1 VALTEI
7 EIAIDASV
15 LPDDVA
21 AFLGE
26 ADRRVSQFAWN
37 SPVRATAFVPS
48 NFETVFRAL
57 RAINEMNLAPG
68 HSFCEWGSGLGV
80 VASLAAMLEF
90 SACGIEIEKDLVE
103 ASRELVDHFDLPVAF
118 VQGSF
123 IPSGAESC
131 IEEAYAENSPEFS
144 WLVTD
149 ADDAYDDL
157 GLNPD
162 DFDVVFAYPWPGE
175 EHVISNLFE
184 EYAAEGALLLLFD
197 QFNSVRLLRK
207 VSKRSGGR

>member
-1 VALTEI
+1 MSLSEVD
-7 EIAIDASV
+7 IAINGSA
-15 LPDDVA
+15 LPDDVV

-48 NFETVFRAL
+48 NFETVYRAL
-57 RAINEMNLAPG
+57 RAITEANLAPG

-80 VASLAAMLEF
+80 VASLAATLEF
-90 SACGIEIEKDLVE
+90 MACGIEIEKDLVD
-103 ASRELVDHFDLPVAF
+103 ASRELVDTFDLPVTF
-118 VQGSF
+118 VHGSF
-123 IPSGAESC
+123 IPAGAESSV
-131 IEEAYAENSPEFS
+131 EESYSRNNPEFS

-149 ADDAYDDL
+149 ADDAYGEL

-175 EHVISNLFE
+175 ENLITSLFE

-197 QFNSVRLLRK
+197 QCNSVRLLRK
-207 VSKRSGGR
+207 VSKRSGRY